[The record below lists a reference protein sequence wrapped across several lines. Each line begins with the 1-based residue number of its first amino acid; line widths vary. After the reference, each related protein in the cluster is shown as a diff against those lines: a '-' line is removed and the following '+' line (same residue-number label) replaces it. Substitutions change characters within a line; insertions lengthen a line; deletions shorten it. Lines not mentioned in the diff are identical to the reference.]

1 MSKKSVKVKP
11 GHSHSVPVGAV
22 CMIDAV
28 DWGLVTEEVKRD
40 HPALT
45 IVRGR
50 IYGEVIIC
58 NDEWLT
64 LAPQVFA
71 DGGVRNAISLPW
83 STVERVEILWRPSD
97 E

>member
-1 MSKKSVKVKP
+1 MSEAYVEISPENARGNIPIGSVV
-11 GHSHSVPVGAV
+11 A
-22 CMIDAV
+22 IDAV
-28 DWGLVTEEVKRD
+28 DWGLVNEQVTVD

-58 NDEWLT
+58 NGVWVT
-64 LAPQVFA
+64 LAPQVFE

-83 STVERVEILWRPSD
+83 ATVERVEVLRRGQP
-97 E
+97 